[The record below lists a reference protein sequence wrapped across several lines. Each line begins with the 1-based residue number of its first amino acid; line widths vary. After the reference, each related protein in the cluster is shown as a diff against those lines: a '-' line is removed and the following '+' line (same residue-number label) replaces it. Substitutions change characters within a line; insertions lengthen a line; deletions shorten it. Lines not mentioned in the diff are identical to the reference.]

1 MPRLLKVAAAQVGAV
16 HRTSRREET
25 LQRLISL
32 LQAAAD
38 KGAQL
43 VVYPETT
50 LTTFFPRYLI
60 EDQAELGSYYESGD
74 DITKNPS
81 VSALFDKSRELRV
94 DISLGYAEK
103 TPDGSPFNT
112 CIYYSGT
119 LGTVVSK
126 YRKSHLPGT
135 AELFTEPGATQQ
147 LEKRYF
153 NEGDTGFKAFR
164 VPGLLLDALNKS
176 TQPVPEQQGK
186 GDPIMGMLICN
197 DRRWPEAWRVYG
209 LQGVEIV
216 MCGYNSPAFAPQL
229 WGFSNGRVLTPERAR
244 KDAEFHHKLV
254 MQSNSYMNSC
264 FSICAARSGV
274 DDGEYPL
281 IGGSCIV
288 DPFGHVLADAK
299 TEDDEIVFA
308 EIDLDQCLPGKETV
322 SWPGSHHAMSE
333 ADDRYSDIQ
342 LREA

>member
-1 MPRLLKVAAAQVGAV
+1 MILFNIFNRMARLLRVAAAQVGAV

-60 EDQAELGSYYESGD
+60 EDHTELDSYYESGA

-94 DISLGYAEK
+94 DISIGYAEK
-103 TPDGSPFNT
+103 AGDQTPFNT
-112 CIYYSGT
+112 CIYYSGS
-119 LGTVVSK
+119 LGAVVSK

-135 AELFTEPGATQQ
+135 VEPFAEPGATQQ

-153 NEGDTGFKAFR
+153 NEGNTGFKAFR
-164 VPGLLLDALNKS
+164 VPKLLPDALKRSAQNA
-176 TQPVPEQQGK
+176 PEMDRK

-209 LQGVEIV
+209 LQGVEVV

-229 WGFSNGRVLTPERAR
+229 WGFTNGRPLTPEQAR

-264 FSICAARSGV
+264 FSICAARSGI
-274 DDGEYPL
+274 DDGKYPL

-288 DPFGHVLADAK
+288 DPFGHVLADAV
-299 TEDDEIVFA
+299 TEDDEVVYA
-308 EIDLDQCLPGKETV
+308 EIDLDLCLPGKETV
-322 SWPGSHHAMSE
+322 SWSYFN
-333 ADDRYSDIQ
+333 DR
-342 LREA
+342 